1 MHATMFMFREQYK
14 IIKTLLF
21 VSVYFLSV
29 PHLQYQHILLTR
41 VLTKISRNERYRVH
55 VQTMAQK

>member
-41 VLTKISRNERYRVH
+41 VLRKISRNERYRVH

>member
-1 MHATMFMFREQYK
+1 MFMFREQYK

-41 VLTKISRNERYRVH
+41 VLRKISRNERYRVH